1 MWYNYSV
8 LMCALPH
15 RKERYDI
22 MFENL
27 VKKVKSAA
35 SDAAEH
41 EYSLNIGGMKCE
53 NCARKVTELLTKI
66 PGIEKAVASVKD
78 GKIDIVSS
86 LPVVKEAV
94 EKVVKEAG
102 FDFKGLIEKK

>member
-1 MWYNYSV
+1 M
-8 LMCALPH
+8 
-15 RKERYDI
+15 

-27 VKKVKSAA
+27 IKKAKEAA
-35 SDAAEH
+35 TH

-53 NCARKVTELLTKI
+53 NCAKKITSLLEKI

-86 LPVVKEAV
+86 LPVVKETV
-94 EKVVKEAG
+94 EKAVKEAG

>member
-1 MWYNYSV
+1 
-8 LMCALPH
+8 
-15 RKERYDI
+15 

-27 VKKVKSAA
+27 IKKAKEAA
-35 SDAAEH
+35 TH
-41 EYSLNIGGMKCE
+41 EYRLNIGGMKCE
-53 NCARKVTELLTKI
+53 NCAKKITSLLEKI

-86 LPVVKEAV
+86 LPVVKDAV
-94 EKVVKEAG
+94 EKAVKEAG

>member
-1 MWYNYSV
+1 
-8 LMCALPH
+8 
-15 RKERYDI
+15 

-27 VKKVKSAA
+27 IKKAKEAA
-35 SDAAEH
+35 TH

-53 NCARKVTELLTKI
+53 NCAKKITSLLEKI

-94 EKVVKEAG
+94 EKAVKEAG

>member
-1 MWYNYSV
+1 
-8 LMCALPH
+8 
-15 RKERYDI
+15 

-27 VKKVKSAA
+27 IKKAKEAA
-35 SDAAEH
+35 AH

-53 NCARKVTELLTKI
+53 NCAKKITSLLEKI

-86 LPVVKEAV
+86 LPVVKDAV
-94 EKVVKEAG
+94 EKAVKEAG

>member
-1 MWYNYSV
+1 
-8 LMCALPH
+8 
-15 RKERYDI
+15 

-27 VKKVKSAA
+27 IKKAKVAA
-35 SDAAEH
+35 TH

-53 NCARKVTELLTKI
+53 NCARKITSLLEKI

-86 LPVVKEAV
+86 LPVVKDEV
-94 EKVVKEAG
+94 EKAVKEAG
-102 FDFKGLIEKK
+102 FDFKELIEKK

>member
-1 MWYNYSV
+1 
-8 LMCALPH
+8 
-15 RKERYDI
+15 

-27 VKKVKSAA
+27 IKKAKEAA
-35 SDAAEH
+35 TH

-53 NCARKVTELLTKI
+53 NCAKKITSLLEKI
-66 PGIEKAVASVKD
+66 PGIEKAVASVKN

-86 LPVVKEAV
+86 LPVVKDAV
-94 EKVVKEAG
+94 EKAVKEAG

>member
-1 MWYNYSV
+1 
-8 LMCALPH
+8 
-15 RKERYDI
+15 

-27 VKKVKSAA
+27 IKKAKE
-35 SDAAEH
+35 SDTH
-41 EYSLNIGGMKCE
+41 EYSLNSGGMKCE
-53 NCARKVTELLTKI
+53 NCAKKITSLLEKI

-86 LPVVKEAV
+86 LPVVKETV
-94 EKVVKEAG
+94 EKAVKEAG

>member
-1 MWYNYSV
+1 
-8 LMCALPH
+8 
-15 RKERYDI
+15 

-27 VKKVKSAA
+27 IKKAKEAA
-35 SDAAEH
+35 TH

-53 NCARKVTELLTKI
+53 NCAKKITSLLEKI

-86 LPVVKEAV
+86 LPVAKDAV
-94 EKVVKEAG
+94 EKAVKEAG
-102 FDFKGLIEKK
+102 FDFKELVEKK

>member
-1 MWYNYSV
+1 
-8 LMCALPH
+8 
-15 RKERYDI
+15 

-27 VKKVKSAA
+27 IKKAKEAA
-35 SDAAEH
+35 TH

-53 NCARKVTELLTKI
+53 NCAKKITSLLEKI

-86 LPVVKEAV
+86 LPVVKDAV
-94 EKVVKEAG
+94 EKAVKEAG
-102 FDFKGLIEKK
+102 FDFKELIEKK